1 MGSIRGSCLN
11 TICPSHHFPKDS
23 LGFNLLSYLLTS
35 LSPPRLLYCTV
46 VTLSNSV
53 FPLLMMLLSLYTV
66 HPLLLPDFLLY
77 VAFSGVCKHF
87 HLHHGLFFFYF
98 TISSH
103 ASYLCI
109 CVCLVPCCRYIFLSL
124 SIFFSFFLHLPSN
137 WEADVDYS
145 LLMFRQQIDL
155 NGDLETT

>member
-11 TICPSHHFPKDS
+11 TIRPSHHFPKDS

-53 FPLLMMLLSLYTV
+53 FPLLIMLLSLYTV

-77 VAFSGVCKHF
+77 IAFSGVCKHF
-87 HLHHGLFFFYF
+87 HLHHGLFFFLLYNF
-98 TISSH
+98 
-103 ASYLCI
+103 L
-109 CVCLVPCCRYIFLSL
+109 PCFLSL
-124 SIFFSFFLHLPSN
+124 HLCVFGSLLQVYLPVSIHLLLFFSPS
-137 WEADVDYS
+137 S
-145 LLMFRQQIDL
+145 L
-155 NGDLETT
+155 